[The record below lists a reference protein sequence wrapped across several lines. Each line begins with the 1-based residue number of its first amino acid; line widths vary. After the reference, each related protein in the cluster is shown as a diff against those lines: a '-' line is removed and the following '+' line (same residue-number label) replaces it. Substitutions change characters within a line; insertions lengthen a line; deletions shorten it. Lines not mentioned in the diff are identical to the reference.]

1 MIWDTPEKI
10 QHAAQQV
17 EFILHGCKCRSGCS
31 TRRCKFNKGGRLCG
45 PGCQCLHCTNSTSRQ
60 PSVDSELE
68 MEEVE
73 EQSTYNDSTDTSSD
87 EWSNQENLEGDV
99 NQMMQSIFGD
109 SDSDDDHLTDNQQ

>member
-1 MIWDTPEKI
+1 MW
-10 QHAAQQV
+10 
-17 EFILHGCKCRSGCS
+17 
-31 TRRCKFNKGGRLCG
+31 TRI
-45 PGCQCLHCTNSTSRQ
+45 CQCLHCTNSTSRQ

-73 EQSTYNDSTDTSSD
+73 EQSTYTNDSTDTNDSTSTDTNDSTDTSSD
-87 EWSNQENLEGDV
+87 EWSDQENLEGDV